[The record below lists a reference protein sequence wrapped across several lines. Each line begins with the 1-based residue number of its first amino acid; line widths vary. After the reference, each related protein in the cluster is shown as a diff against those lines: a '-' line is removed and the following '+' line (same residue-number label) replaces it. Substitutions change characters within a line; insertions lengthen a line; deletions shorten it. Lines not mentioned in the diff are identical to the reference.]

1 MLSVRYKDTTARG
14 ALRLDKTLESAELIE
29 NAGKTDYTRW
39 FDVEAENRTDEIN
52 SRLQL
57 RVATEASELRL
68 QGWFRKANPEGAL
81 KLSVLVPLFNEEE
94 FVATLLEKVIAAPL
108 PPDVDLEIVVSDDGS
123 TDSSVEEVE
132 AVAARHPGVIRLLKS
147 ERNQGKGAALRRAI
161 VEARGDFAI
170 IQDAD
175 LEYDPKE
182 YARILAPLMDGR
194 ADAVYGSRFMAAG
207 ERRVLYF
214 WHSLANH
221 LLTGMCNIFAD
232 LNLTDMETCY
242 KAFRT
247 PLLKSIPI
255 RSQRFGFEPEITI
268 KLAKR
273 QARIYETPISYNGRT
288 YEEGKKIG
296 LRDAFEAFW
305 VILRSSLSSHIYVDK
320 DKAILDAFSSAT
332 NFNRWIADTI
342 APYLGRHVL
351 EIGAGIGN
359 LARVLVARRR
369 RYVAT
374 DLDGEHLER
383 LRVRL
388 SGRPNLE
395 IALLDASR
403 AEDYL
408 PFRGQMDTVVCLNVL
423 EHIEDDRGALLSIHA
438 ALQDGGRAIILVPE
452 GQSIFSSLDEELGH
466 WRRYSEE
473 QLRLRMTE
481 AGFVLEAMLRFNRV
495 SRPGWWLNGKVL
507 KHRTISRH
515 QLKNFDRMVWLFRRI
530 DAYLPWSP
538 TSIIAVGRKKAVAG
552 N

>member
-1 MLSVRYKDTTARG
+1 
-14 ALRLDKTLESAELIE
+14 
-29 NAGKTDYTRW
+29 
-39 FDVEAENRTDEIN
+39 
-52 SRLQL
+52 
-57 RVATEASELRL
+57 
-68 QGWFRKANPEGAL
+68 L
-81 KLSVLVPLFNEEE
+81 KLSVLTPLYNEEE
-94 FVATLLEKVIAAPL
+94 LVGALLEKVIAAPL
-108 PPDVDLEIVVSDDGS
+108 PAGMTMEIIVADDGS

-132 AVAARHPGVIRLLKS
+132 AVAARHPGAIRLLRT

-161 VEARGDFAI
+161 AEAQGDFAI

-182 YARILAPLMDGR
+182 YPRILAPLIDGR
-194 ADAVYGSRFMAAG
+194 ADAVYGSRFMVAG

-296 LRDAFEAFW
+296 LKDAFNAFR
-305 VILRSSLSSHIYVDK
+305 VILTASFSSDIYLDK
-320 DKAILDAFSSAT
+320 DKAILDAFSDAP
-332 NFNRWIADTI
+332 NFNGWIADTVR
-342 APYLGRHVL
+342 PHLGRYVL

-359 LARVLVARRR
+359 LTRVLAARRKK
-369 RYVAT
+369 YIAT

-383 LRVRL
+383 LRGRL

-395 IALLDASR
+395 TALLDASR
-403 AEDYL
+403 AEDYI
-408 PFRGQMDTVVCLNVL
+408 PFRGQVDTVVCLNVL
-423 EHIEDDRGALLSIHA
+423 EHIEDDQAALMSIHDT
-438 ALQDGGRAIILVPE
+438 LQDGGRAIILVPE
-452 GQSIFSSLDEELGH
+452 GQGLFSSLDEELGH
-466 WRRYSEE
+466 RRRYSEDD
-473 QLRLRMTE
+473 LRRRMVE
-481 AGFVLEAMLRFNRV
+481 AGFVVETVLRFNRI

-507 KHRTISRH
+507 KRRTIGRF
-515 QLKNFDRMVWLFRRI
+515 QLKTFDRMVWLFRRI
-530 DAYLPWSP
+530 DAYLPWAP
-538 TSIIAVGRKKAVAG
+538 TSIIAVGRKKAG
-552 N
+552 PG